1 MSGADGPVLHLTLL
15 GNFANQMIG
24 YMVALKLVSLV
35 PGCRIS
41 NVNLPDWNIAHPVI
55 ASAGPTVRIGPWERI
70 DLPALAAA
78 LNAGTVRRVEW
89 SGYGQRMENFLTR
102 DCYDRIFVT
111 DEAQDGF
118 GSEYL
123 VCPVR
128 AGDILDGTY
137 GDYPLTPVEFYAEL
151 IERTGLKP
159 VFMGQTAP
167 NAYTDRLRERFRDAT
182 FLDTRGPMGDFA
194 LIRRSKNIV
203 VGVSTFSWLAAWLSH
218 ADRIFMTVSGLLNPM
233 QGRSVDLLPL
243 GDPRYRFWL
252 FPINYAVP
260 LDWHADVHQRM
271 IPYCRLV
278 THGAL
283 KRQLDEAPRF
293 SRDVGELL
301 TEFDEAFY
309 LASNADVNAAV
320 ASGSIAS
327 GRHHYIAHGFSE
339 YRQPFA
345 LHAFWYVDRYPIAAL
360 EVAQGDY
367 ADLHHHYV
375 AIGRSRFYRRTPG

>member
-1 MSGADGPVLHLTLL
+1 
-15 GNFANQMIG
+15 
-24 YMVALKLVSLV
+24 
-35 PGCRIS
+35 
-41 NVNLPDWNIAHPVI
+41 
-55 ASAGPTVRIGPWERI
+55 
-70 DLPALAAA
+70 
-78 LNAGTVRRVEW
+78 
-89 SGYGQRMENFLTR
+89 
-102 DCYDRIFVT
+102 
-111 DEAQDGF
+111 
-118 GSEYL
+118 
-123 VCPVR
+123 
-128 AGDILDGTY
+128 
-137 GDYPLTPVEFYAEL
+137 
-151 IERTGLKP
+151 
-159 VFMGQTAP
+159 
-167 NAYTDRLRERFRDAT
+167 
-182 FLDTRGPMGDFA
+182 
-194 LIRRSKNIV
+194 
-203 VGVSTFSWLAAWLSH
+203 
-218 ADRIFMTVSGLLNPM
+218 M

-260 LDWHADVHQRM
+260 LDWHADVHQRLM
-271 IPYCRLV
+271 PYCRLV